1 MLKGLQKIK
10 SSPYFIALLL
20 LTAVLYSINFHINDI
35 WTENE
40 SFYAEAVRE
49 MFESGNFIDIYYN
62 YALRFNK
69 PPLTYWMIASSVS
82 IFGNTEFA
90 IRLPVLISAFL
101 TTVLTYKTAKL
112 LHGKETA
119 VLAFA
124 MQAIS
129 IQFIAGKQYAS
140 PEIPLAFFFS
150 LTLYLFIKGKTT
162 RKSIYTVLGAIALG
176 LTVLTKGYP
185 YFIVI
190 GGIIGLYLL
199 IDTKLDREKLI
210 NELKFLRLPLTLPLA
225 LLIGTGWLI
234 MMYYS
239 YNDTFTEVLQ
249 RETLDRAF
257 TQSSKG
263 LRDLLFYPEV
273 ILWSFFPYSIIFY
286 ISLVSAFRSFTS
298 VKKLSFA
305 LSWFVVMLVV
315 FTIAKGKIPTYFIQA
330 HPAMA
335 ILASHYLVTKMPENR
350 LPRTL
355 VQSSLLIPA
364 LLGIAGSLAMIQV
377 FELNILSY
385 SIPAVAL
392 FAIVI
397 PFRLPKTS
405 RHRQTLFFLQP
416 FSGAYAM
423 LMIMATGVMPQLEQ
437 FRPYD
442 QIGTAIRKISSLD
455 TDLPIFLQDGKL
467 YNLPYYAERKM
478 IHNADPATVQKQEG
492 PVLALLQ
499 SRNILPENRKHIYWS
514 GKIYRY
520 RSSESRLLIY
530 IQNHL
535 RAKKGDFSGY
545 RDYSLFYRE

>member
-1 MLKGLQKIK
+1 MLKALHKIK
-10 SSPYFIALLL
+10 SSPLYLILLL
-20 LTAVLYSINFHINDI
+20 LIAVLYSINFHINDI

-69 PPLTYWMIASSVS
+69 PPLTYWMIASSVAL
-82 IFGNTEFA
+82 FGNNEFA
-90 IRLPVLISAFL
+90 IRLPVLVSAFL

-119 VLAFA
+119 ILAFA

-140 PEIPLAFFFS
+140 PEIPLALFFS

-162 RKSIYTVLGAIALG
+162 RKSFYTFFGAIALG

-199 IDTKLDREKLI
+199 VDTGLDREKLI
-210 NELKFLRLPLTLPLA
+210 KEIKSLRLPVTIPLA

-249 RETLDRAF
+249 KETLDRAF

-286 ISLVSAFRSFTS
+286 ISLCSTFRSS
-298 VKKLSFA
+298 ARIKELSFA
-305 LSWFVVMLVV
+305 LSWFLVMLVI
-315 FTIAKGKIPTYFIQA
+315 FTAAKGKIPTYFIQA

-335 ILASHYLVTKMPENR
+335 ILASHYLVTKMPDKKI
-350 LPRTL
+350 PRTL
-355 VQSSLLIPA
+355 VQSSLLVPA
-364 LLGIAGSLAMIQV
+364 LLGIAGSVTMIV
-377 FELNILSY
+377 LFELDLFLY
-385 SIPAVAL
+385 AIPLAAVAAVL
-392 FAIVI
+392 L
-397 PFRLPKTS
+397 PYYLPKTNS
-405 RHRQTLFFLQP
+405 YKRTLIFLQP
-416 FSGAYAM
+416 FNGAYAM
-423 LMIMATGVMPQLEQ
+423 LMIMAMGVMPQLEQ

-442 QIGTAIRKISSLD
+442 QLGTAIRSIPSLD
-455 TDLPIFLQDGKL
+455 VDLPVFLQDGKL
-467 YNLPYYAERKM
+467 HNLPYYAERKM
-478 IHNADPATVQKQEG
+478 IHDADPATVQKQEG
-492 PVLALLQ
+492 PVLALLR
-499 SRNILPENRKHIYWS
+499 SKDILPENSDHVYWS

-535 RAKKGDFSGY
+535 RARNGDFSGY
-545 RDYSLFYRE
+545 TDYSLFYKE